1 MIAHLYNLHIFL
13 IIILFYL
20 AADGHQH
27 MIINTIEI
35 ADILGEEMTLISFN
49 GVWDLFYLLFLIALM
64 IRKFFYLLL
73 DLEMISKFNAM
84 A

>member
-1 MIAHLYNLHIFL
+1 
-13 IIILFYL
+13 
-20 AADGHQH
+20 